1 MATRLNTWIV
11 HASLALVM
19 VVSMADYTT
28 PRKREDDDKFVLAV
42 SCISLIFGVIYIVA
56 HFVTKMRATILGGLI
71 EVVASFIILILWFV
85 AVIILQNP
93 KNEKATLI
101 SEEVGI
107 EVIEY
112 ANLYFFGWIIFF
124 NAVYLLASV
133 FRDARSFDPK
143 ILTWSLLLFA
153 SIVLLGTS
161 VNLKDEICD
170 ANPGKMCDRTNFA
183 IAIGAIVMCLTFVG
197 IFLLICMGGVKPM
210 IDLVLSGISAVLYFF
225 GVCIL
230 TSASGPARTLGTL
243 YFAIWAG
250 AGFSYMLLIQA
261 FREVFFGKDDIEV
274 VEARATGTAEDEVDP
289 DI

>member
-1 MATRLNTWIV
+1 MASRLNTWIV

-19 VVSMADYTT
+19 VVSVADYEV
-28 PRKREDDDKFVLAV
+28 PSERESSDKYILAV
-42 SCISLIFGVIYIVA
+42 SCISLIFGAIYIVG
-56 HFVTKMRATILGGLI
+56 HFVSGMRSALLGGFLELLI
-71 EVVASFIILILWFV
+71 TTIILIFWFV

-101 SEEVGI
+101 TDTGI

-124 NAVYLLASV
+124 NAVYLVASV

-143 ILTWSLLLFA
+143 ILTWTLLLFA

-161 VNLKDEICD
+161 ANLKEEICD
-170 ANPGKMCDRTNFA
+170 NNPGKMCERTNFA
-183 IAIGAIVMCLTFVG
+183 IAIGAIVMILAVLG
-197 IFLLICMGGVKPM
+197 IFLLICMGGEKPM
-210 IDLVLSGISAVLYFF
+210 IDLVLSGISSVLYFF

-243 YFAIWAG
+243 YFSIWSG
-250 AGFSYMLLIQA
+250 AWFSYMLCIQA
-261 FREVFFGKDDIEV
+261 FKEVFFGKGDIED
-274 VEARATGTAEDEVDP
+274 AMAPADNTQEVDP